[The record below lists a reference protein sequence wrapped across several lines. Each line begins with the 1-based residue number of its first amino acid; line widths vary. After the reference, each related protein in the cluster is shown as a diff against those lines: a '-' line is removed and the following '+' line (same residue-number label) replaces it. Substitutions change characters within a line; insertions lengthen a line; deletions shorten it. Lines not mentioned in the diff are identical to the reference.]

1 MGSKAKFSQ
10 RIDVPG
16 TADTPENLQ
25 GGVLLVFPPGFGPTL
40 SPGLDASAQALE
52 RQKLSRPRG
61 RITARQVDR
70 GPEVP
75 QLLKWLERAGFPV
88 AQEAARFS
96 IFTWPQRW
104 EADRPLLLFF
114 VSAQLLD
121 AANLPEVLEALEP
134 VLAHPAEPVR
144 RITDLRLRVT
154 AQRWVKA
161 LCFGLPMPRKT
172 FTPETEETIAA
183 GIAAIFRREEL
194 LPS

>member
-1 MGSKAKFSQ
+1 MD
-10 RIDVPG
+10 R
-16 TADTPENLQ
+16 
-25 GGVLLVFPPGFGPTL
+25 GVLKAPAA
-40 SPGLDASAQALE
+40 D
-52 RQKLSRPRG
+52 
-61 RITARQVDR
+61 
-70 GPEVP
+70 
-75 QLLKWLERAGFPV
+75 
-88 AQEAARFS
+88 AARLAEEVKK
-96 IFTWPQRW
+96 R
-104 EADRPLLLFF
+104 RPLLLFF

>member
-1 MGSKAKFSQ
+1 MLPSLMAAIITQHRRISRQELLRHVDDHLPVGAVLTDEQTHQ
-10 RIDVPG
+10 RL
-16 TADTPENLQ
+16 AE
-25 GGVLLVFPPGFGPTL
+25 
-40 SPGLDASAQALE
+40 
-52 RQKLSRPRG
+52 
-61 RITARQVDR
+61 
-70 GPEVP
+70 EV
-75 QLLKWLERAGFPV
+75 KKR
-88 AQEAARFS
+88 
-96 IFTWPQRW
+96 
-104 EADRPLLLFF
+104 RPLLLFF

>member
-70 GPEVP
+70 PLDRRV
-75 QLLKWLERAGFPV
+75 LKA
-88 AQEAARFS
+88 AAADAARLAEEVKK
-96 IFTWPQRW
+96 R
-104 EADRPLLLFF
+104 RPLLLFF

>member
-88 AQEAARFS
+88 AKKSKSVGRSFLS
-96 IFTWPQRW
+96 LF
-104 EADRPLLLFF
+104 PLNSL
-114 VSAQLLD
+114 
-121 AANLPEVLEALEP
+121 
-134 VLAHPAEPVR
+134 
-144 RITDLRLRVT
+144 
-154 AQRWVKA
+154 
-161 LCFGLPMPRKT
+161 MPPISPK
-172 FTPETEETIAA
+172 
-183 GIAAIFRREEL
+183 
-194 LPS
+194 S